1 MALELMRVTVTWPV
15 ATQDG
20 GSGEVKKKN
29 EKMKTNE

>member
-20 GSGEVKKKN
+20 GSGEVKKN
-29 EKMKTNE
+29 EKIKTNE